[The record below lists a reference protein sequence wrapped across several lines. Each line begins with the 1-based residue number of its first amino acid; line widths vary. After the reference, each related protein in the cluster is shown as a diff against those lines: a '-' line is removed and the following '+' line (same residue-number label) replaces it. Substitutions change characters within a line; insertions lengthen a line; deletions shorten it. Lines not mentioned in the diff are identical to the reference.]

1 MRLKDKIALVTGAG
15 TGIGQGT
22 AVKLAEDG
30 AFVVLVG
37 RRESALRE
45 TAALI
50 ADGRSAVLPLDV
62 SSRADVDAK
71 LPLTIAEHGVPD
83 IVVHAAG
90 KTVVGALHDLTDE
103 QWDDQMDVNVRSI
116 HLLTRVLWPLM
127 AAPER
132 AGRDQSIVTIAST
145 ASFAAFPQDA
155 AYVASK
161 GAVLALTKAMALD
174 GAAHGIRVNAVCP
187 GYILTPNLQGYF
199 DEQADPEA
207 AKAAS
212 AATAPLNRMGTP
224 KDIAGAVAFFA
235 SEDASFVTGA
245 SLLVDG
251 GVLAKVPL
259 S

>member
-1 MRLKDKIALVTGAG
+1 MRLQDKIALVTGAG
-15 TGIGQGT
+15 TGIGQG
-22 AVKLAEDG
+22 AAIKLAAEG
-30 AFVVLVG
+30 AFVILVG
-37 RRESALRE
+37 RRASALEE
-45 TAALI
+45 TRARI
-50 ADGRSAVLPLDV
+50 ADGRSVVLPLDV
-62 SSRADVDAK
+62 SSRADVDVK
-71 LPLTIAEHGVPD
+71 LPAAIAEHGVPD

-127 AAPER
+127 AAEDR
-132 AGRDQSIVTIAST
+132 RGRDQSIVNIAST

-174 GAAHGIRVNAVCP
+174 GAAIGIRVNAVCP

-199 DEQADPEA
+199 DSQPDPEA

-212 AATAPLNRMGTP
+212 AANAPVKRLGTP
-224 KDIAGAVAFFA
+224 ADIAGAVAFFA

-251 GVLAKVPL
+251 GVLAQVP
-259 S
+259 